1 MKCWQGYRLLHP
13 SIPRSLLLGLLI
25 IPSIGPLIPGLGLRP
40 ALGET
45 RLSPAAKLPTAK
57 LPTAKLPT
65 AKLNV
70 LARSTPAPVIPPLDI
85 PKLKASLDRE
95 DLADAINQVEVGWKA
110 QYEAFYEGKLSSQL
124 LNLEQIQTRLNQLT
138 PQTKT
143 KTALLYAIPLPDR
156 LDIILVTPQ
165 GKPIHRSIPTATL
178 KARNQVAAQ
187 FRLGVVNPLTES
199 QEYLPAA
206 QQLYQWLIEPVAQD
220 LKQQEIGTILFCLG
234 TGLRGLPL
242 AALHDG
248 QQYLIEKY
256 NLGVIPAFNLLDH
269 RPNNLQGLQVLA
281 MGSAKFATAPPLPAV
296 PIELQSVTQSVG
308 QGKQLLNED
317 FTLENLQ
324 KARSQQPFG
333 IVHIATHAVIS
344 AHSAQ
349 DSYLQL
355 WDQPLRLTDIREL
368 NLRVPVVQ
376 LLVLSACQ
384 TALGAPNA
392 ELGFAGL
399 AVQSGAKA
407 TIASL
412 WAVDDTATLVLMR
425 HLYDRLKQAPI
436 KSAALRQAQLA
447 MLKPTASD
455 PLKLNQTLSFSSPL
469 ASRTGDQPLS
479 LASLPT
485 LAQTDFSHPYYWAA
499 FTVIGNPW

>member
-1 MKCWQGYRLLHP
+1 MTRSHP
-13 SIPRSLLLGLLI
+13 LRSLLLGLLLA
-25 IPSIGPLIPGLGLRP
+25 PSMGVILPRIG
-40 ALGET
+40 
-45 RLSPAAKLPTAK
+45 LSPALAETRSRPTVPFNLSA
-57 LPTAKLPT
+57 PSNSSAPST
-65 AKLNV
+65 V

-85 PKLKASLDRE
+85 PQLKASLDRE
-95 DLADAINQVEVGWKA
+95 DLAAAINQVEVGWKA

-124 LNLEQIQTRLNQLT
+124 LSLEQIQTRLQQLT
-138 PQTKT
+138 PRTQT

-156 LDIILVTPQ
+156 LDIILVPPQ
-165 GKPIHRSIPTATL
+165 GRPIHRSIPAATL
-178 KARNQVAAQ
+178 KARNQIGAQ
-187 FRLGVVNPLTES
+187 FRLGVVNPLSEP

-206 QQLYQWLIEPVAQD
+206 QQLYQWLIEPVAED
-220 LKQQEIGTILFCLG
+220 LKQQEIDTILFCLG

-248 QQYLIEKY
+248 KQYLIEKY

-281 MGSAKFATAPPLPAV
+281 MGSAKFSQAPPLPAV

-308 QGKQLLNED
+308 KGKQLLNED
-317 FTLENLQ
+317 FTLANLQ

-384 TALGAPNA
+384 TAIGAPNA

-412 WAVDDTATLVLMR
+412 WSVDDTATLLLMR
-425 HLYDRLKQAPI
+425 HFYGQLKQAPI
-436 KSAALRQAQLA
+436 KSSALRQAQITL
-447 MLKPTASD
+447 LKSGIQRRSASNQT
-455 PLKLNQTLSFSSPL
+455 LNQTLSFSSPI
-469 ASRTGDQPLS
+469 ASRAGDQPLS
-479 LASLPT
+479 LATLPT
-485 LAQTDFSHPYYWAA
+485 LEQTDFSHPYYWAA